1 MRISDW
7 SSDVC
12 SSDLRRRQGGIEAGK
27 EDGLAKIARRYLE
40 VAGRGR
46 RVEFL
51 FGPDLLAIDGNH
63 VLDGRGQLVC
73 KGRGLHS
80 RPRPHEKRIVE
91 MLPQLP
97 EPATQCGL
105 RHGQKAR
112 GDADVAMLVD
122 RKSTHLHSSN

>member
-1 MRISDW
+1 MS
-7 SSDVC
+7 
-12 SSDLRRRQGGIEAGK
+12 
-27 EDGLAKIARRYLE
+27 RRYLE

-80 RPRPHEKRIVE
+80 RPRPQAKRIVD

-97 EPATQCGL
+97 EPATHYGL
-105 RHGQKAR
+105 RHAQKAR
-112 GDADVAMLVD
+112 GDAHFAMRVEPSQNNQLAADWKKV
-122 RKSTHLHSSN
+122 

>member
-27 EDGLAKIARRYLE
+27 EEGLAKIAGRYLE

-73 KGRGLHS
+73 KGRGINS
-80 RPRPHEKRIVE
+80 RPRPHAKRIVE
-91 MLPQLP
+91 RLPQPP
-97 EPATQCGL
+97 ETANQWGQ
-105 RHGQKAR
+105 RHGQKTS
-112 GDADVAMLVD
+112 GDGAG
-122 RKSTHLHSSN
+122 